1 MRRRNGSGQRCLR
14 RCGRVNGI
22 WRWIRWLCVRW
33 RGPGSSM
40 TSREGKR
47 VCIRDFGL
55 RADGLNAGLF
65 EYLYPSRCG
74 TSRSRIFAASPS
86 SCQARQAYIRPRREC
101 MLWGVSTPR
110 THSPR
115 RPIQP
120 PPYSG
125 RLTFRGRLEPCQS
138 TTITPSLWITRPGT
152 YSLGNWKAETE
163 VYEQEETAGG
173 TPAVRHRYLQTPAP
187 GDDVYISVSDIV
199 RR

>member
-1 MRRRNGSGQRCLR
+1 MVRTQASPNTCTLRGAELLAVASLRLRPQVLKHGRRVSALDVSGFSA
-14 RCGRVNGI
+14 I
-22 WRWIRWLCVRW
+22 HA
-33 RGPGSSM
+33 
-40 TSREGKR
+40 THT
-47 VCIRDFGL
+47 
-55 RADGLNAGLF
+55 
-65 EYLYPSRCG
+65 YPSR
-74 TSRSRIFAASPS
+74 
-86 SCQARQAYIRPRREC
+86 RQ
-101 MLWGVSTPR
+101 
-110 THSPR
+110 
-115 RPIQP
+115 IQP